1 MDGNKQMVKNE
12 KTFSDFSSP
21 IPSSTLPSW
30 RTMPPRG
37 RTTSPWWTH
46 FQSVEGCTYLKDSFY
61 SESLGDFRLAKCLHC
76 DKLVRRGKPGCTA
89 RETTRGWHRTWGPST
104 VDLLSRWCSSLNFV
118 VQLPTPYPQPLKT
131 TLGFPLNSTNAWGL
145 QLWIK
150 ILCNLQVLE
159 KIRRGD
165 GAVRLCEESSSA
177 SCLITSAG
185 TLLGIY
191 RRLIGWLYIGTRSAG
206 PNISQYIGSTW

>member
-1 MDGNKQMVKNE
+1 MDIQYYWQFLQLKPDIINDLCQSMVQFKWQSNCRQFKWGWTVTILFQTDWKQTNGEVKKKISFEWGITATLIIEMDGNKQMVKIE

-21 IPSSTLPSW
+21 IPSLTLPSW

-89 RETTRGWHRTWGPST
+89 RETTNSGMASHMRTKHS
-104 VDLLSRWCSSLNFV
+104 
-118 VQLPTPYPQPLKT
+118 
-131 TLGFPLNSTNAWGL
+131 GL
-145 QLWIK
+145 A
-150 ILCNLQVLE
+150 LQVMP
-159 KIRRGD
+159 R
-165 GAVRLCEESSSA
+165 V
-177 SCLITSAG
+177 
-185 TLLGIY
+185 
-191 RRLIGWLYIGTRSAG
+191 LIGSLFPWL
-206 PNISQYIGSTW
+206 Q

>member
-37 RTTSPWWTH
+37 RTRRPWWTH
-46 FQSVEGCTYLKDSFY
+46 FQSVEGCTYVKDSFY

-150 ILCNLQVLE
+150 SPQFCVNMKRKRGSQTLRGKLFCKLSADTLLRHQVL
-159 KIRRGD
+159 
-165 GAVRLCEESSSA
+165 
-177 SCLITSAG
+177 
-185 TLLGIY
+185 
-191 RRLIGWLYIGTRSAG
+191 
-206 PNISQYIGSTW
+206 PM